1 MDLTQWYGNDLSVA
15 ASGDLLSVN
24 DPTLTEQR
32 LIRRLLTQP
41 GSYIWHPEY
50 GAGLAQYIGQPAS
63 AKTIEAV
70 IRAQLK
76 LEKSVSASPT
86 PQVTV
91 TSNTNGVTVAT
102 IVYWNSSTGT
112 PRTLSFP
119 VNQSL
124 VPPSS

>member
-32 LIRRLLTQP
+32 LVRRLLTQP
-41 GSYIWHPEY
+41 GSYIWHPNY